1 MYLSQ
6 EGTQTL
12 QELKVRVAGAQE
24 IRGEWL
30 RLEREAEIID
40 TKTGGNTV
48 QGFCCYVQCK
58 ALDKWMLGLGL
69 CI

>member
-1 MYLSQ
+1 MCLSQ

-12 QELKVRVAGAQE
+12 QELKVRVAGAQK

-30 RLEREAEIID
+30 RLDRETEITD
-40 TKTGGNTV
+40 TKTWW
-48 QGFCCYVQCK
+48 QYCARILLYVQCK

>member
-12 QELKVRVAGAQE
+12 QELKVRVAGAPE

-30 RLEREAEIID
+30 RLDREAEIID
-40 TKTGGNTV
+40 TKTWW
-48 QGFCCYVQCK
+48 QHCARILLYVQCK